1 MSYTGELIN
10 QEFAKTVYLNNTTP
24 ATSTIFSEDNPPTTH
39 DAALMAD
46 DSNMFIASDGS
57 SWTYKTSTT
66 SYSTYVYPTTI
77 PRGVTVQA
85 NNASIPSGP
94 LTALTSFVTPIMNTS
109 SGAWNTTTGVYT
121 VNRAGIYR
129 IDFRAMFANA
139 SFTAGNEIAAQ
150 IQRNGVTIYNASNFI
165 ERTATQY
172 GMSGHAYATLQ
183 CAVGNTL
190 RVLLYQNSGGART
203 LYAPTFN
210 VLTIIEIR

>member
-1 MSYTGELIN
+1 
-10 QEFAKTVYLNNTTP
+10 
-24 ATSTIFSEDNPPTTH
+24 
-39 DAALMAD
+39 MAD
-46 DSNMFIASDGS
+46 DSNIFIASDGS

-85 NNASIPSGP
+85 NSASIPSGP
-94 LTALTSFVTPIMNTS
+94 LTALTSFATPVMNTS

-139 SFTAGNEIAAQ
+139 SFTVGGEIAAQ

>member
-39 DAALMAD
+39 NATLMAD
-46 DSNMFIASDGS
+46 VNNLFIASDGS
-57 SWTYKTSTT
+57 QWTYKTSTS

-77 PRGVTVQA
+77 PRGVTAQA

-94 LTALTSFVTPIMNTS
+94 LTAITSFATPLMNTS
-109 SGAWNTTTGVYT
+109 SGAWNNSTGVYT

-172 GMSGHAYATLQ
+172 GISGHAYATLQ
-183 CAVGNTL
+183 CSVGNTL
-190 RVLLYQNSGGART
+190 RVLLYQNSGGVRT
-203 LYAPTFN
+203 LYAPSFN
-210 VLTIIEIR
+210 ILTIIEIK